1 MTTPMTPR
9 ERVGAFLGGKPI
21 DRVPCVPLILNHA
34 ARILGVTIREYTT
47 DGTVMGRSHVA
58 AWHLYGHDLITIFAD
73 TGILAEALGTKLE
86 YPEDDVPRVVGPIV
100 ARPEDADT
108 VVHVDPRRAGR
119 LPVYLEAVRHCVREV
134 GDKVFVAVCYPAP
147 FTVAAALRGTDIFAR
162 DVLKRPAL
170 AHALLEKSSVLVEE
184 FAEAVA
190 EAGATPALVDPVAT
204 GSIIS
209 RSVFQEFALPGTR
222 SALAKIKS
230 LRHPA
235 ILHICGRTSSIID
248 LMADSGAAVLS
259 IDQISLREAR
269 EKVGGRVCIMG
280 NVRPAETLL
289 NGTPDDVRRE
299 ARQCLA
305 DCRTSPG
312 GYILSSGCE
321 VPINSPRENVLALM
335 EVARTEG

>member
-9 ERVGAFLGGKPI
+9 ERIGALLGARPL

-34 ARILGVTIREYTT
+34 ARILGVTIREYTM

-58 AWHLYGHDLITIFAD
+58 AWRFYGHDLITIFAD

-86 YPEDDVPRVVGPIV
+86 YPEDDVPRVAAPAVV
-100 ARPEDADT
+100 RPEDVDK
-108 VVHVDPRRAGR
+108 VVHVDARRAGR
-119 LPVYLEAVRHCVREV
+119 LPVYLEAVRHCVREI
-134 GDKVFVAVCYPAP
+134 GDQVFVAVCYPAP

-162 DVLKRPAL
+162 DVLRNPPL
-170 AHALLEKSSVLVEE
+170 AHTLLDKSRVLVEE

-209 RSVFQEFALPGTR
+209 RKVFQEFALPGIA
-222 SALAKIKS
+222 SGLAKIRS
-230 LRHPA
+230 LGQPA

-269 EKVGGRVCIMG
+269 EKVGGRVCLMG

-289 NGTPDDVRRE
+289 NGTPDEVRRE
-299 ARQCLA
+299 ASQCLA
-305 DCRTSPG
+305 DCRDNPG

-321 VPINSPRENVLALM
+321 VPISTPRENLLALM
-335 EVARTEG
+335 DVARTEG